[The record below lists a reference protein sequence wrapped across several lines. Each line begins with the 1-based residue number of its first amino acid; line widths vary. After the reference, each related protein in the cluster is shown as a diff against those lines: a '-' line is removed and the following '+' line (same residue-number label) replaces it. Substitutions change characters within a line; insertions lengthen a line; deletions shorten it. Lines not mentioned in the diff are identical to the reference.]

1 MDLLMKLL
9 LVASLLFATY
19 LTTGCAVQPVH
30 YERHGYYDS
39 YYDHHH
45 RHYGH
50 RIPNYYHHW

>member
-9 LVASLLFATY
+9 LVASIIFATY

-30 YERHGYYDS
+30 YEHHGYYDH
-39 YYDHHH
+39 YEHHH

-50 RIPNYYHHW
+50 RIPNYHNHW